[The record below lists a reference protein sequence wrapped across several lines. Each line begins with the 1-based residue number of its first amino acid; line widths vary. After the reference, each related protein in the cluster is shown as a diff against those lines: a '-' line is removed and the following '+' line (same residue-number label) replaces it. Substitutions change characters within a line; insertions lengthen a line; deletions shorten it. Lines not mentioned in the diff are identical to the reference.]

1 MAASGSEMEDVVW
14 LAAVFTVSYIE
25 YGIADEGMNYY
36 SALATNR
43 NELLWRDHDHAPVPF
58 FLA

>member
-1 MAASGSEMEDVVW
+1 MGASGSEMEDVVW
-14 LAAVFTVSYIE
+14 LTVSYIE